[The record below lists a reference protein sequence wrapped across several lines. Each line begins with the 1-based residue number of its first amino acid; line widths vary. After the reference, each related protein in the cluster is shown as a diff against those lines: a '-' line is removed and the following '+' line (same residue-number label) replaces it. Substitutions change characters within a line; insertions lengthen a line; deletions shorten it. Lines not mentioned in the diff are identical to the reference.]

1 MRERGHRIANLCA
14 GAVLVAA
21 ASAAPAA
28 AQESYIGGTYSWT
41 NLDASGNTGSNPT
54 GAGYK
59 LFFGHDAKYLLGWE
73 AGYTNFGSFNGTVDA
88 TDGSGT
94 YKLTGSGWDVALTVH
109 VPLGKVVG
117 IYGKLGY
124 LFWSTDLTSALE
136 DLVTGSDS
144 GRNLFY
150 SAGLRL
156 NVSRVV
162 GLLVE
167 WERDKLGDHASVDM
181 VNAGLRLNF

>member
-1 MRERGHRIANLCA
+1 MREWGHRIANLCA
-14 GAVLVAA
+14 AAVLVAA

-28 AQESYIGGTYSWT
+28 AQENYIGGTYSWT
-41 NLDASGNTGSNPT
+41 NLDASGNTGSNPK

-59 LFFGHDAKYLLGWE
+59 LFFGHDAQYLLGWE
-73 AGYTNFGSFNGTVDA
+73 AGYTDFGSFNGTVNA

-94 YKLTGSGWDVALTVH
+94 YKFTGTGWDVALTVH
-109 VPLGKVVG
+109 VPLGKFVV

-124 LFWSTDLTSALE
+124 LFWSADLSSVVE
-136 DLVTGSDS
+136 DLLTGSDT
-144 GRNLFY
+144 GRDIFY
-150 SAGLRL
+150 SAGLRFNL
-156 NVSRVV
+156 SRVV